1 MSESFPA
8 IALCPH
14 AEALVVIEVLPLC
27 SLDSPE
33 GAHRAA
39 AVAREL
45 VSLEPRDPAGLC
57 EGRPLRCIAA
67 VSCEDALALVEE
79 AGHVRL

>member
-33 GAHRAA
+33 GARR
-39 AVAREL
+39 AVAQEL

>member
-27 SLDSPE
+27 SL
-33 GAHRAA
+33 
-39 AVAREL
+39 AVAQEL

>member
-1 MSESFPA
+1 MSESCRIVPP
-8 IALCPH
+8 CPH

-33 GAHRAA
+33 GSLRAA
-39 AVAREL
+39 ALAQEL
-45 VSLEPRDPAGLC
+45 SSPQPSDASGLC
-57 EGRPLRCIAA
+57 EGRPLRTIAA
-67 VSCEDALALVEE
+67 LSCEDALALLKE